1 MTDNTTPETSSA
13 APDTTP
19 IPDAPTSL
27 EVSNDPGDLTPTP
40 STPVLLPATDQKQ
53 ITLGNVGVPTQVAN
67 PRRASW
73 RTVVQ
78 SVIGVLVVAVPLV
91 NVVLGQINDYLR
103 QQTDVAVPGWVWVAL
118 NAGLAVTALA
128 AGLISRIMNTPGVA
142 GFIAKYLPFL
152 APIKQTNGEHEA

>member
-1 MTDNTTPETSSA
+1 MTN
-13 APDTTP
+13 
-19 IPDAPTSL
+19 
-27 EVSNDPGDLTPTP
+27 VDPGQTAQPGDFA
-40 STPVLLPATDQKQ
+40 TPVPPPTTDQKQ
-53 ITLGNVGVPTQVAN
+53 VVIGNIGVPTQVAN

-78 SVIGVLVVAVPLV
+78 SVIGVFVVAVPLV

-103 QQTDVAVPGWVWVAL
+103 QQTDVAVPGWVWVVL

-142 GFIAKYLPFL
+142 DFIAKYLPFL
-152 APIKQTNGEHEA
+152 APIKGSRGEHEA